1 MPRKSKGFKNGGA
14 RPGAG
19 RPKGSRNKITV
30 LAELLPKL
38 AAEDAEL
45 PLYRLLRRIRDPAV
59 DEKYRDVLAIACL
72 PFLHPR
78 MHSDLRAKPFY
89 LMSQEELDQVEQA
102 ELEHVKQMARSRAHL
117 RLLPK
122 G

>member
-1 MPRKSKGFKNGGA
+1 MPRGGK

-19 RPKGSRNKITV
+19 RPKGRLGKRTV
-30 LAELLPKL
+30 LTELLPRL
-38 AAEDAEL
+38 EAEDAEL
-45 PLYRLLRRIRDPAV
+45 PLYRLLRRIRDPGV
-59 DEKYRDVLAIACL
+59 DEKYRDVLAIATL

-78 MHSDLRAKPFY
+78 MHSDLTAKPFY
-89 LMSQEELDQVEQA
+89 LMSPEEIDQVEQA
-102 ELEHVKQMARSRAHL
+102 QLEHEKQVARGRAHI

>member
-1 MPRKSKGFKNGGA
+1 MPRGGK

-19 RPKGSRNKITV
+19 RPKGNRSKRVV

-38 AAEDAEL
+38 EAEDAEL

-59 DEKYRDVLAIACL
+59 DEKYRDVLAISCL

-89 LMSQEELDQVEQA
+89 LMSPEEIEQVEQA
-102 ELEHVKQMARSRAHL
+102 QIEHEKQVARSRAHI

>member
-1 MPRKSKGFKNGGA
+1 MSRGGK

-19 RPKGSRNKITV
+19 RPKGRRSKRTV

-38 AAEDAEL
+38 EAEDAEL
-45 PLYRLLRRIRDPAV
+45 PLYRLLRRIRDPEV
-59 DEKYRDVLAIACL
+59 DERYRDVLAIAAL

-78 MHSDLRAKPFY
+78 MRSDLTAKPFY
-89 LMSQEELDQVEQA
+89 LMNPEELEQVEQA
-102 ELEHVKQMARSRAHL
+102 QLEHEKQVARSRGHI

-122 G
+122 R